1 MARLFLAHA
10 SADTPTVHRLAD
22 ALREAGHDP
31 WVDEDR
37 IDLGDSI
44 PSAIER
50 GLREADFVIVCL
62 SAAAQRGWV
71 QAERDAAFMQQMRD
85 GRTRILPV
93 RLEDIA
99 PPYLLQSI
107 ASADLFP
114 DAAAFGRAVRR
125 LLRAIAKHTDA
136 VLLPMP
142 EPAGP
147 TESPGAATAIA
158 PPPPRAPLPPAP
170 PTPTFEPSP
179 PGTVDLF
186 FSHAPSDASLV
197 APLEMALTVLRRQ
210 KRIRILHGSR
220 IAAGLSR
227 DAELQAQL
235 ASSRI
240 VLVFLSSAYLA
251 SDDCEREMT
260 LAVERQRAG
269 ATRLIPILVRD
280 TADWRQTPLGSLMP
294 LPRNGVPIE
303 RCKHPDEIWTDIAG
317 ELRAIVDHLLTSPD
331 SNP

>member
-31 WVDEDR
+31 WIDEDR

-62 SAAAQRGWV
+62 SAAAAQRGWV

-158 PPPPRAPLPPAP
+158 PPPRVPQPAAPP
-170 PTPTFEPSP
+170 PTPAFEPSP
-179 PGTVDLF
+179 PGTVDIF

-220 IAAGLSR
+220 IAAGPSR
-227 DAELQAQL
+227 EAELQAQL

-240 VLVFLSSAYLA
+240 VIVFLSSAYLA

-269 ATRLIPILVRD
+269 AARLVPILVRD
-280 TADWRQTPLGSLMP
+280 TADWRQTPLGSLMS
-294 LPRNGVPIE
+294 LPRIGVPID
-303 RCKHPDEIWTDIAG
+303 RCKHPDEVWTDIAG
-317 ELRAIVDHLLTSPD
+317 ELRAIVDHISSDPG
-331 SNP
+331 